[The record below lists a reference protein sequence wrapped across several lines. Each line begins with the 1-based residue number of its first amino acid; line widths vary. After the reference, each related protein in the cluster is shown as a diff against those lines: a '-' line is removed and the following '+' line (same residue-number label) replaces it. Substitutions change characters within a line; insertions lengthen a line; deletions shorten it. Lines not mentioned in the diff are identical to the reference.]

1 MPSIYNY
8 EYNKK
13 NNAYVKESIHMVNLK
28 FKNEEYY
35 EDLLPCI
42 ERSGMKVATFIK
54 EAIREKIERDGLR

>member
-1 MPSIYNY
+1 
-8 EYNKK
+8 
-13 NNAYVKESIHMVNLK
+13 MVNLK

-42 ERSGMKVATFIK
+42 ERSGMKVATFVK